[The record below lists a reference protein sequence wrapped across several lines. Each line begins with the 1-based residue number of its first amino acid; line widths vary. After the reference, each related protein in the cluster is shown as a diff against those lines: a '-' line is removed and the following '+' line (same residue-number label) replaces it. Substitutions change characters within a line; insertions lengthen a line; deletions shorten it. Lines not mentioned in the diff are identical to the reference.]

1 MTVIKNF
8 ALELDCV
15 HKRGCDFEKINSEE
29 VSGILIVAGLVLGAG
44 QFSATMVFFQDFN
57 LAQALSIG
65 DKGGSEGYAVPQS

>member
-29 VSGILIVAGLVLGAG
+29 VSGILIVAGLVHGAG
-44 QFSATMVFFQDFN
+44 QSSATMVFQDFN

-65 DKGGSEGYAVPQS
+65 DKGESEGYAVPQS

>member
-1 MTVIKNF
+1 MTAIKNF
-8 ALELDCV
+8 AFKLDCI

-44 QFSATMVFFQDFN
+44 QSSATMVFQDFN

-65 DKGGSEGYAVPQS
+65 DKGGSEGYAIPQN